1 MPTRSLPSFRPADLS
16 RELLIGAVSISP
28 DGANV
33 AYTRR
38 EVRDGKDLT
47 SIWVVPF
54 AGGRPRRLTHHP
66 GSDSQPTF
74 SPDGRTLAFLSD
86 RHESTNQLHV
96 LPLDGGETM
105 RLTEFKHGVV
115 EVAWLPDGR
124 RLAVLAHD
132 DTSPIRAGER
142 DQGEPTARMLR
153 RVDWR
158 LDTEGLLEH
167 PVHVHLVPAVGGRTK
182 RLTHGAW
189 FASCLRVT
197 PDGSAAAFLADRG
210 PEADLEPDPQVHTVP
225 VGGGPVRRRTS
236 RPGPILRF
244 AFDPDGTIVCIA
256 NTSVRAPSDDP
267 MRVWHIPKRGEPE
280 VLSEPERWTGEA
292 EGECVRV
299 TTVHRNGREVPVR
312 FTDDGAVDLVAEDL
326 DPVALALAAA
336 GDHVAAVMTLGAG
349 ASPDV
354 FALVPGRPPRRLASD
369 GSRWLGRYRMPEQ
382 TEIDIKGPAG
392 PIQCFVTAPAGRSRP
407 RAAILDIHG
416 GPTWAWGVQS
426 TLDTLLLASAGYLVV
441 RPNIRG
447 SFNRGTQSVT
457 DLLGDWGGVD
467 AVDCH
472 AVLDGL
478 VRQKLADPDRL
489 GCFGNSYGG
498 FMVNWLVGT
507 SQRFAAGV
515 SSNGV
520 TNQVSAFAG
529 SDFGAYYND
538 AEGLG
543 APVDAEGVDSLWRQS
558 PLRHVADIHTPL
570 LMLQGENDLRCPPSD
585 NEQLFVALRYL
596 RRDVE
601 YVLYPES
608 AHEMSWTSRPDR
620 RIDRA
625 ERILAWFKR
634 YMAP

>member
-96 LPLDGGETM
+96 LPLDGGEAL
-105 RLTEFKHGVV
+105 RLTEFKHGVA

-142 DQGEPTARMLR
+142 DKGEPTARVLR

-167 PVHVHLVPAVGGRTK
+167 PVHVHLVPAAGGRTK

-197 PDGSAAAFLADRG
+197 PDGSAVAFLADRG

-292 EGECVRV
+292 EGECVRRDHRAPQRARGAGP
-299 TTVHRNGREVPVR
+299 VHRRRRGRPR
-312 FTDDGAVDLVAEDL
+312 GRG
-326 DPVALALAAA
+326 PRSR
-336 GDHVAAVMTLGAG
+336 GAG
-349 ASPDV
+349 AGSGGRSRGSGDDAGRGRQPRRV
-354 FALVPGRPPRRLASD
+354 RPGPGRPPRRLASD

-596 RRDVE
+596 RREVS